1 MLIPRTNAWTRLQKG
16 LIVGASIA
24 LIALCASGVYIC
36 ERFYRG
42 PTEDVFFGTWVIDGC
57 YDCTSLITF
66 QPNHDVIKFE
76 DYWEQNHLQYRGRW
90 YAGGRQLI
98 IHRHDS
104 TDSPLIVMQIQE
116 ITPELIRVLWD
127 GHETRLTRS
136 PRRPP
141 QASNQ
146 AMERTPTR
154 RVFTSRMARELS
166 FQATLALFRRRSS
179 YSR

>member
-1 MLIPRTNAWTRLQKG
+1 MPFPRAHAWTRLQKG

-24 LIALCASGVYIC
+24 LIALCAGGVYIY

-42 PTEDVFFGTWVIDGC
+42 PTEAVFFGTWVIEGC

-116 ITPELIRVLWD
+116 ITPQSIRVCWD
-127 GHETRLTRS
+127 GRETRLTRS

-141 QASNQ
+141 QASNLSL
-146 AMERTPTR
+146 ERTPTR
-154 RVFTSRMARELS
+154 RAFALFVSSSPSLRS
-166 FQATLALFRRRSS
+166 TLALGGRRSAH
-179 YSR
+179 SR

>member
-1 MLIPRTNAWTRLQKG
+1 MLIPRTHGRTRLQRD

-24 LIALCASGVYIC
+24 LIALCAGGVYIY

-42 PTEDVFFGTWVIDGC
+42 PTEDVFFGTWVIEGC

-76 DYWEQNHLQYRGRW
+76 DYWEQNHFQYRGHW

-104 TDSPLIVMQIQE
+104 SNSPLIVMQIQE
-116 ITPELIRVLWD
+116 ITPQLIRVLWD
-127 GHETRLTRS
+127 GRETRLTRS
-136 PRRPP
+136 PRTPP

-154 RVFTSRMARELS
+154 SASVFRVAWTLPLR
-166 FQATLALFRRRSS
+166 LALAFGGRRSS

>member
-1 MLIPRTNAWTRLQKG
+1 MLFLRAHVWTRLQKG

-24 LIALCASGVYIC
+24 LIALCAGGVYIY

-42 PTEDVFFGTWVIDGC
+42 PTEDVFFGTWLIEGC

-76 DYWEQNHLQYRGRW
+76 DYLESNQLQYRGRW

-98 IHRHDS
+98 IHRHDD

-116 ITPELIRVLWD
+116 ITPQSIRVLWD
-127 GHETRLTRS
+127 GRERRLTRS
-136 PRRPP
+136 TRTPP

-146 AMERTPTR
+146 AMERTADR
-154 RVFTSRMARELS
+154 F
-166 FQATLALFRRRSS
+166 ALHF
-179 YSR
+179 